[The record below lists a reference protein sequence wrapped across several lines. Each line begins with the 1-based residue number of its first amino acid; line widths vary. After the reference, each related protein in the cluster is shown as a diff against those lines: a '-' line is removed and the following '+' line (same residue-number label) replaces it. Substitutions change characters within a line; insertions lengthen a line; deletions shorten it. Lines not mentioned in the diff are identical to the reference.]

1 MRPGHW
7 LQAAYTRIRGTNG
20 DYDEPLFQMPA
31 DELSLAWEGRLT
43 PAWSA
48 DAGVRLVRRQSR
60 VATRFARG
68 TEDATAGYGVVD
80 IGATW
85 RFAPQQSLRFAI
97 RNVGDKRYHEH
108 LAEGLP
114 GMEVK
119 APGRSFGVSWEGKF

>member
-1 MRPGHW
+1 MRSIW
-7 LQAAYTRIRGTNG
+7 ITS
-20 DYDEPLFQMPA
+20 PA
-31 DELSLAWEGRLT
+31 KSLPNKAK
-43 PAWSA
+43 
-48 DAGVRLVRRQSR
+48 VC